1 MWHLGSLTTN
11 LAEKRDTN
19 GAFCL
24 VEGTLIPGNE
34 PPPHV
39 HSREDELFYILE
51 GEFDVY
57 VGEEAFKVET
67 GECIFLPKFKP
78 HAFVIR
84 SPRLRVLA
92 LFTPAGLEEAFR
104 SMDSPAQSLE
114 LPTAAALTDS
124 TDAGK
129 ALHGIKQMTAE
140 DLKDTAQRLSDY
152 GVHLLAPDEIADQL
166 PLYPKPLPPNPA
178 SRREREISLAV

>member
-1 MWHLGSLTTN
+1 M
-11 LAEKRDTN
+11 
-19 GAFCL
+19 
-24 VEGTLIPGNE
+24 
-34 PPPHV
+34 
-39 HSREDELFYILE
+39 
-51 GEFDVY
+51 
-57 VGEEAFKVET
+57 ET
-67 GECIFLPKFKP
+67 GECIFLPRFKP

-84 SPRLRVLA
+84 SPQLRILG

-114 LPTAAALTDS
+114 LPTAAPTDS
-124 TDAGK
+124 MDADK
-129 ALHGIKQMTAE
+129 ALHGIKQMKAE

>member
-1 MWHLGSLTTN
+1 M
-11 LAEKRDTN
+11 
-19 GAFCL
+19 
-24 VEGTLIPGNE
+24 EGTLAPGNE

-39 HSREDELFYILE
+39 HSREDELFYLLE

-78 HAFVIR
+78 HAFLIR

-114 LPTAAALTDS
+114 LPTTALTDS
-124 TDAGK
+124 TDARK
-129 ALHGIKQMTAE
+129 ALHGIKQMKVE
-140 DLKDTAQRLSDY
+140 DLKHTAQRLSEY
-152 GVHLLAPDEIADQL
+152 GVSLLTPDQIPEQL
-166 PLYPKPLPPNPA
+166 PLYPKPLPLYSGKSA
-178 SRREREISLAV
+178 ADGDQSRSVIGH